1 MKRLQWTKMRRP
13 GTCLTCQEIWSIL
26 NYACMLLI
34 LLTMGVG
41 GLAANAP
48 LSMSPPSLLFPH
60 QFTADSGTAA
70 AALANCTEGG
80 TTLLFAP
87 QTPDTRAAVTN
98 ATALAYRGAGANFA
112 TGPYSSSLTKLAVL
126 QTDADDALLMAPS
139 ASSTSSC
146 STGVRSSTTCRR
158 RSAARA

>member
-70 AALANCTEGG
+70 AALANCTEEGRPSSSRR
-80 TTLLFAP
+80 TRR
-87 QTPDTRAAVTN
+87 TRA
-98 ATALAYRGAGANFA
+98 
-112 TGPYSSSLTKLAVL
+112 
-126 QTDADDALLMAPS
+126 
-139 ASSTSSC
+139 
-146 STGVRSSTTCRR
+146 RR
-158 RSAARA
+158 

>member
-1 MKRLQWTKMRRP
+1 MRRP

-87 QTPDTRAAVTN
+87 HTPDTRAAVTTIDIVVREDLLRLSGE
-98 ATALAYRGAGANFA
+98 ATPRGGA
-112 TGPYSSSLTKLAVL
+112 
-126 QTDADDALLMAPS
+126 
-139 ASSTSSC
+139 
-146 STGVRSSTTCRR
+146 
-158 RSAARA
+158 